1 MDGTTKEKEKMTF
14 DFKGIFRNK
23 NHRQLKINNLERLES
38 RRWVRDGLVLR
49 TAIAAICQRTQT
61 PQCLGCL

>member
-1 MDGTTKEKEKMTF
+1 MDGTTEEKEKMTF

-38 RRWVRDGLVLR
+38 RRWVKPLNRSKAYNAFLTLVALSFKGTR
-49 TAIAAICQRTQT
+49 RH
-61 PQCLGCL
+61 

>member
-1 MDGTTKEKEKMTF
+1 MDGTTEEKEKMTF

-38 RRWVRDGLVLR
+38 RRWVNKHTRKNV
-49 TAIAAICQRTQT
+49 
-61 PQCLGCL
+61 